1 MHEHIIKGGNKMY
14 EKISN
19 GGNKSMKSLK
29 REVTKV

>member
-14 EKISN
+14 EQISN